1 MAFGLERP
9 WQIRAAALGLAAA
22 IALALIGLAPGAL
35 RSLDERAS
43 DLIWR
48 LAPLT
53 GEERRL
59 VIVDIDEASLAAI
72 GPWPWP
78 REVLTRLI
86 NNIDALEARLQVF
99 DIVLAEPRA
108 GDEELAAA
116 LRRAPVVLGQVFS
129 LDPAVRA
136 ATGSPA
142 GALAGLACQQ
152 PPMPQAGGYIANAPD
167 LVAIGRPVGHLTPR
181 ISSDGAVRHVPP
193 LVCHADRVY
202 PALALT
208 AIGAA
213 LGQPSGWT
221 LERGQ
226 SWRDPAWWL
235 RLAGQPGFAV
245 PVDRDGNL
253 RVSYRLPRGAFVSV
267 SAAEVLTGRGPADL
281 FRGAWILV
289 GATAFGVG
297 DAVPT
302 PLGELVAGVEV
313 HAQLIPALLDHRLPV
328 EPRAG
333 AVLQLLAAGL
343 AAALLLM
350 LPVRPGRLAV
360 VGLPVAGLALALA
373 TFGAHATLVLQAG
386 LWVGWIEPAL
396 FALLAGAML
405 AIGEHARSRFERER
419 VFANLSSYLPAAV
432 AREVALVLPSGAIDA
447 RRAEVTVLAADLRN
461 FSAYCE
467 GRPPEEAAALLHAFF
482 SRVVRVV
489 EAHGGVVEGFH
500 GDAAVA
506 VWNAPVPCAGHT
518 ARAKQAAQELMT
530 QVPALFPDPPPR
542 GLEPLAIG
550 IGFETGTA
558 LVGSVGPAN
567 RRQHMVLGDT
577 VTVAVR
583 LQGLTAD
590 LAHPVLI
597 GPGAAARLPSGE
609 LVSLGDFLLEGLRR
623 TYTVYTVPLSPPGVP
638 GA

>member
-1 MAFGLERP
+1 MAFGLERH
-9 WQIRAAALGLAAA
+9 WQIRAVALSLAAA
-22 IALALIGLAPGAL
+22 IALAIIGLAGGAL
-35 RSLDERAS
+35 RSFDERVS

-48 LAPLT
+48 FAPIRA
-53 GEERRL
+53 EERRL
-59 VIVDIDEASLAAI
+59 VIVDIDEASLAAV

-78 REVLTRLI
+78 RDVLARLI
-86 NNIDALEARLQVF
+86 EGIDGLGARLQIL

-108 GDEELAAA
+108 GDDQLAAA
-116 LRRAPVVLGQVFS
+116 LRRAPAVLGQLFS
-129 LDPAVRA
+129 LDPAVRVA
-136 ATGSPA
+136 SGSPA
-142 GALAGLACQQ
+142 GALGGMACQ
-152 PPMPQAGGYIANAPD
+152 PPIPQTAGHIANAAD
-167 LVAIGRPVGHLTPR
+167 IVAVGRPVGHLTPR
-181 ISSDGAVRHVPP
+181 ISSDGTVRHIPP
-193 LVCHADRVY
+193 LVCHEGLVY

-208 AIGAA
+208 AVAAA
-213 LGQPSGWT
+213 LGQPAGWT
-221 LERGQ
+221 LERGG
-226 SWRDPAWWL
+226 SWSDPAWWL
-235 RLAGQPGFAV
+235 RLPGQAGFNV
-245 PVDRDGNL
+245 PIDGHGNL
-253 RVSYRLPRGAFVSV
+253 RVSYRLPRNAFVSV
-267 SAAEVLTGRGPADL
+267 SAAEVLAGRAPADL

-328 EPRAG
+328 EPRSG
-333 AVLQLLAAGL
+333 SVLKLLAAGL
-343 AAALLLM
+343 AAVLLLG
-350 LPVRPGRLAV
+350 LSVRPGRLTV
-360 VGLPVAGLALALA
+360 VGLPVAGLALAMVA
-373 TFGAHATLVLQAG
+373 FAAHATLVLTAG

-396 FALLAGAML
+396 FAFLGGVSL

-447 RRAEVTVLAADLRN
+447 RRAEITVLAADLRN

-489 EAHGGVVEGFH
+489 EAHGGIVEGFH
-500 GDAAVA
+500 GDAAIA
-506 VWNAPVPCAGHT
+506 VWNAPVPCADHT
-518 ARAKQAAQELMT
+518 VRALKAARELLA
-530 QVPALFPDPPPR
+530 QVPALFPDPPPS

-550 IGFETGTA
+550 VGLETGTA

-567 RRQHMVLGDT
+567 RRQHMALGDT

-583 LQGLTAD
+583 LQSLTAD

-597 GPGAAARLPSGE
+597 GPGAAAQLPPGE
-609 LVSLGDFLLEGLRR
+609 LLSLGDFLLEGLRR
-623 TYTVYTVPLSPPGVP
+623 TYTVYTVPAPPPGIA